1 MKSATASNVSTK
13 KAPSQANTSTL
24 SGLVPFAIGAQYF
37 IRTVT
42 YHLTGRVANIVGQ
55 FLVLEDA
62 AWIADSGR
70 FMQAIN
76 DGKLNEVEPVNGP
89 VIVNLNSITD
99 AFNWAHEL
107 PRSQK

>member
-1 MKSATASNVSTK
+1 MKAATGK
-13 KAPSQANTSTL
+13 KAKSSQANTSTL

-42 YHLTGRVANIVGQ
+42 YHLTGRVVNIVGQ

-70 FMQAIN
+70 FTQAIN
-76 DGKLNEVEPVNGP
+76 QGTLNEVEPVNGP

-107 PRSQK
+107 PKAQK